1 LNPPDD
7 AGTIRGIVAL
17 PDKLRSVRP
26 YAFGLLIGA
35 GAIVAAWIAF
45 GGSQD
50 SVSADPGIPPPE
62 YVYLDNGHVLA
73 YLSQIEGGLSASEK
87 VSEQVSRE
95 RSGGISASGVQVGGS
110 VSQQQFVERVVTP
123 TATTRFYRL
132 LDRLGAKS
140 YLHTVDVADG
150 LPEVARKLRDVPE
163 GDFVR
168 VRNCR
173 FVIPNY
179 AQLALDVRQA
189 HGHWSPS
196 NGPNTP
202 SATALFHAEQAAH
215 PPPKGQPIK
224 DMPLAILQH
233 KLPSAQVR
241 TAAERFAAAV
251 RANPRVPAAS
261 CSGDDAAKPGGLDF
275 LFPFQLG
282 ALNDDPS
289 VLAGPVTIVGKM
301 LRSVRREGDAYVD
314 DRSLATWLA
323 PTEAMDATF
332 MRDLGPSAYDAV
344 NARTMSSELQTDVS
358 VLAPGVV
365 ILPIAIYK

>member
-1 LNPPDD
+1 
-7 AGTIRGIVAL
+7 VAL
-17 PDKLRSVRP
+17 PDTIRSLRP
-26 YAFGLLIGA
+26 YALGLLIGA
-35 GAIVAAWIAF
+35 GALVAVWVAF
-45 GGSQD
+45 GGSSD
-50 SVSADPGIPPPE
+50 SLSADPGIPPPE

-73 YLSQIEGGLSASEK
+73 YLSQIEGGLSANEK

-95 RSGGISASGVQVGGS
+95 RSGGVSASGIQVGGS

-132 LDRLGAKS
+132 LDRLHAKS

-150 LPEVARKLRDVPE
+150 LPTVARELRDVPE

-173 FVIPNY
+173 FVVPNY

-215 PPPKGQPIK
+215 PPPKGTPLTG
-224 DMPLAILQH
+224 MPLALLKH
-233 KLPSAQVR
+233 KLPPAEVRNAAEKFASAVR
-241 TAAERFAAAV
+241 T
-251 RANPRVPAAS
+251 NPRVPAAS

-289 VLAGPVTIVGKM
+289 VLAGPVTIVGKL
-301 LRSVRREGDAYVD
+301 LRSVHRESDAYVD
-314 DRSLATWLA
+314 DRSLATWLT
-323 PTEAMDATF
+323 PTSSMDATF
-332 MRDLGPSAYDAV
+332 MRDLGPDAYDAL
-344 NARTMSSELQTDVS
+344 NARTMWSELQTDVS